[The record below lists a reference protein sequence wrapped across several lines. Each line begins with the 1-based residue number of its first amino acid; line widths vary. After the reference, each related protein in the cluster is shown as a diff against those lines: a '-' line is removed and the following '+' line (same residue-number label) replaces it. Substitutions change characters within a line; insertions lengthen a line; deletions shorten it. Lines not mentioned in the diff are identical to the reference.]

1 MYGEGGSPT
10 TPKFGLG
17 KDYTLLAQI
26 DTIDASVNTQDSWCH
41 NKRKWSVGH
50 VYPGSPCFWRQSIV
64 FYRSP
69 AEGHPNCTGGVPWAF
84 DKASQWNIQGVKA
97 SQSFPTEG
105 TECAEALE
113 CAVAV
118 GQHQQ
123 EIKERHP
130 YTKEVNYALT
140 CLRFF
145 NLYRENF
152 EELLKC
158 Y

>member
-1 MYGEGGSPT
+1 M
-10 TPKFGLG
+10 
-17 KDYTLLAQI
+17 
-26 DTIDASVNTQDSWCH
+26 
-41 NKRKWSVGH
+41 
-50 VYPGSPCFWRQSIV
+50 
-64 FYRSP
+64 
-69 AEGHPNCTGGVPWAF
+69 
-84 DKASQWNIQGVKA
+84 QGVK
-97 SQSFPTEG
+97 SSHSFPTEG
-105 TECAEALE
+105 TECVEALAGRSS
-113 CAVAV
+113 CLAV
-118 GQHQQ
+118 GRHQQ